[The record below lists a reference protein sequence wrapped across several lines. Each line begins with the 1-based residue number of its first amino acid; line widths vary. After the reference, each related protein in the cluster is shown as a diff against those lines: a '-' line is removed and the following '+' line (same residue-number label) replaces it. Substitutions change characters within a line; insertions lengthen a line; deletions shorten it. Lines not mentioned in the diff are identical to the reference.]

1 MNTELDNIFILQA
14 IIKGSKK
21 AHQSLNSSVTI
32 PMMMVRPEVCRS
44 ILHTLELEAAYL
56 LCTLPWVAEMI
67 RHLYD
72 YHWQFYVAFDARIWC
87 FSSIP
92 TRNITCFWFGQTWN
106 SPELSNLKILTRTL
120 IPQLWFFLVWPF
132 LSSFLKRSAL
142 SLCYIFFSTEP
153 SGGRDFLLII
163 LSQPISCSWPK
174 KEKLLIWTV
183 FFSCFSLCVDKAG
196 AFITSLQY
204 FLL

>member
-1 MNTELDNIFILQA
+1 MIA
-14 IIKGSKK
+14 C
-21 AHQSLNSSVTI
+21 
-32 PMMMVRPEVCRS
+32 PEVCRS
-44 ILHTLELEAAYL
+44 ILHFLELEAACL
-56 LCTLPWVAEMI
+56 LYALPWVAEMI

-72 YHWQFYVAFDARIWC
+72 YHWRFYVVFVARTWC

-92 TRNITCFWFGQTWN
+92 TRHITCFWFGQKWN
-106 SPELSNLKILTRTL
+106 SPEISNLKILTTTL
-120 IPQLWFFLVWPF
+120 IPRLWFFLVLPF
-132 LSSFLKRSAL
+132 LSSFLKRSPQP
-142 SLCYIFFSTEP
+142 LCYIFFSTEC

-163 LSQPISCSWPK
+163 LSQPISCSLPK

-183 FFSCFSLCVDKAG
+183 FFFAFLTLCVDKAW